1 MLKKIAI
8 VVVMFLLPLGVM
20 AQTKLAHLNSQE
32 IIPDM
37 QEYKDAIASL
47 QSKEKGYQDEL
58 ARISEEF
65 QKKYQEYIAQ
75 ADSLPRNIAERREK
89 ELSDMQ
95 QRAQEFQQEAQQ
107 AMQQAQQEAM
117 NPILQK
123 VSEAVQAVGKAEG
136 YTYIFDLANSS
147 ITYVGDNS
155 VDITAKIKTQLG
167 IK

>member
-1 MLKKIAI
+1 MFKKFAIAI
-8 VVVMFLLPLGVM
+8 VMFVLPLGAM
-20 AQTKLAHLNSQE
+20 AQSKLAHMNSQE
-32 IIPDM
+32 IIVEM
-37 QEYKDAIASL
+37 QEYKDAVTSL
-47 QSKEKGYQDEL
+47 QNREKGYQDEL
-58 ARISEEF
+58 TRISEEF

-107 AMQQAQQEAM
+107 AMQQAQQEVM

-123 VSEAVQAVGKAEG
+123 VSDAVQAIGKADG
-136 YTYIFDLANSS
+136 YTYVIDLANSS
-147 ITYVGDNS
+147 VTYVGTDAI
-155 VDITAKIKTQLG
+155 DITAKIKAQLG

>member
-1 MLKKIAI
+1 MFKKIAI
-8 VVVMFLLPLGVM
+8 VVAMFLLPLGVM
-20 AQTKLAHLNSQE
+20 AQSKLAHLNSQE

-37 QEYKDAIASL
+37 QEYKDAVASL

-58 ARISEEF
+58 TRISEEF
-65 QKKYQEYIAQ
+65 QKKYQEYVAQ

-107 AMQQAQQEAM
+107 ALQQAQQDAM
-117 NPILQK
+117 TPILQK
-123 VSEAVQAVGKAEG
+123 VNDAVQAVGKAEG

-155 VDITAKIKTQLG
+155 VDITAKIKAQLG

>member
-37 QEYKDAIASL
+37 QEYKDAIVSL

-65 QKKYQEYIAQ
+65 QKK
-75 ADSLPRNIAERREK
+75 
-89 ELSDMQ
+89 
-95 QRAQEFQQEAQQ
+95 
-107 AMQQAQQEAM
+107 
-117 NPILQK
+117 
-123 VSEAVQAVGKAEG
+123 
-136 YTYIFDLANSS
+136 
-147 ITYVGDNS
+147 
-155 VDITAKIKTQLG
+155 
-167 IK
+167 